1 MNLLSNNKAK
11 NHKAEILNA
20 IQSAEEIII
29 CTAFLKYSGLKT
41 LLEAINKKEFKTTF
55 YVGTNFYQ
63 TEPNALKQLFTDGHI
78 IYLNRDKTPT
88 FHPKIFFFRNQK
100 KVKLYVGSANLTSGG
115 LETNIETSIECDTT
129 TDSLLHNDLIEQF
142 NYFNSISK
150 KIEILETLLDYEKRY
165 KIYREKQKIA
175 IFEFEKEEEIIIENE
190 KKREEERLKQLE
202 LEKLKNKPVRKPS
215 ATKKNRNIITPEYM
229 ASWPSFFEEFKVFK
243 KENNGSTIIPRK
255 HKLSTWNKKQKQLY
269 NAIDENGIRAIP
281 PEHFELLDKET
292 FHWGNPNEIQWMLK
306 WENNLKLAME
316 YSELKKQPFTWVYRE
331 KKNPKFK
338 YKSQSQWC
346 NDQRMRLNGEPSK
359 RKITPYEIKR
369 LEDVKFLKESD
380 ELTRQTNELT
390 ILERLVQIETYKK
403 ERLAVG
409 NRKWLP
415 SQTDKDETIADLG
428 NWLNDKIESIKAE
441 KKEKTQRKIT
451 NEVEEQLVDLGINI
465 EYGITGSYFDYNSKE
480 YLKMREKFPID
491 FPKGEERKKYEADIR
506 WAILNKSK
514 FHTYPEWRQK
524 KLREIG
530 IVKSPNS

>member
-1 MNLLSNNKAK
+1 MNLLSNNKVK

-78 IYLNRDKTPT
+78 IYLNRDKIPT
-88 FHPKIFFFRNQK
+88 FHPKIFFFRNQN

-115 LETNIETSIECDTT
+115 LETNIETSIECDITI
-129 TDSLLHNDLIEQF
+129 DSLLHSDLIEQLK
-142 NYFNSISK
+142 YFNSISK
-150 KIEILETLLDYEKRY
+150 RIEILETILDYEKRY

-175 IFEFEKEEEIIIENE
+175 ITEFEKEEEIIIENE
-190 KKREEERLKQLE
+190 KLREEERKRKVE
-202 LEKLKNKPVRKPS
+202 EAKLKNKQAKITSDKLGDRFAISNAYKE
-215 ATKKNRNIITPEYM
+215 NWIIK
-229 ASWPSFFEEFKVFK
+229 FEEFKQFK
-243 KENNGSTIIPRK
+243 IENNGNTIIPK
-255 HKLSTWNKKQKQLY
+255 TDKLY
-269 NAIDENGIRAIP
+269 NWYKRQRELYGHLDENGNRAIP
-281 PEHFELLDKET
+281 PEHLVLLNSEN
-292 FHWGNPNEIQWMLK
+292 FFWGNPNEIQWMLK
-306 WENNLKLAME
+306 WENNLKLAVE
-316 YSELKKQPFTWVYRE
+316 YSEVKKQKFTWVYRE
-331 KKNPKFK
+331 KKNPQFK
-338 YKSQSQWC
+338 YKRQSQWC

-369 LEDVKFLKESD
+369 LNDVKFLEESD
-380 ELTRQTNELT
+380 ELTRQTNEVT
-390 ILERLVQIETYKK
+390 ILERLIQIETYKK

-415 SQTDKDETIADLG
+415 SQTDKDDTIADLG

-441 KKEKTQRKIT
+441 KKEKAQRKIT

-465 EYGITGSYFDYNSKE
+465 EYGITGSYFDYNVKE